1 MTDEITSQEQ
11 EQPTANVEALRNSVE
26 GLERKNHELIGKL
39 KAYKAIPDGVDVQA
53 LIDFKSKAEQD
64 QLESK
69 GAYVEAKAALEQQFR
84 ESATEKDK
92 RIAELTDRVQELEL
106 MAPAVSA
113 LSDVVHDPQLV
124 LNTQLKRDQIQRE
137 PDGTVVVV
145 DGYERTPVGEW
156 AKAKTPAWM
165 QKAPKP
171 QGSGAPSS
179 RASGEIAPGTKNPF
193 SAESFNLTEQSRL
206 YKTDRD
212 LYERLKNAANR

>member
-11 EQPTANVEALRNSVE
+11 EQPTADVEALKKSVE
-26 GLERKNHELIGKL
+26 ALERKNYELIGKL
-39 KAYKAIPDGVDVQA
+39 NKAKAADVDVQA
-53 LIDFKSKAEQD
+53 LIDFKAKAEQD

-69 GAYVEAKAALEQQFR
+69 GQYAEAKAALEQQFR

-92 RIAELTDRVQELEL
+92 RIAELTERVQELEL

-179 RASGEIAPGTKNPF
+179 RASGEITPGTKNPF
-193 SAESFNLTEQSRL
+193 SAENFNLTEQSRL

-212 LYERLKNAANR
+212 LYERLKNAASR

>member
-69 GAYVEAKAALEQQFR
+69 GQYIEAKAALEQQFR

-92 RIAELTDRVQELEL
+92 RIQELTDRVQELEL

-179 RASGEIAPGTKNPF
+179 RASGEITPGTKNPF
-193 SAESFNLTEQSRL
+193 SAEGFNLTEQSRL
-206 YKTDRD
+206 FKTDRD

>member
-1 MTDEITSQEQ
+1 MTEEITSQEQ
-11 EQPTANVEALRNSVE
+11 EQQSADVEALKKSVKA
-26 GLERKNHELIGKL
+26 LELKNYELIGKL
-39 KAYKAIPDGVDVQA
+39 QANEGLEGVDVQA
-53 LIDFKSKAEQD
+53 LIDFKAKAEQD

-69 GAYVEAKAALEQQFR
+69 GQYAEAKAALESQFR

-92 RIAELTDRVQELEL
+92 RIQELTDRVQELEL

-145 DGYERTPVGEW
+145 EGYERTPVGEW

-171 QGSGAPSS
+171 LGSGAPSS
-179 RASGEIAPGTKNPF
+179 RASGEITPGTKNPF
-193 SAESFNLTEQSRL
+193 SRESFDLTEQGRL
-206 YKTDRD
+206 FKTDRD

>member
-1 MTDEITSQEQ
+1 MTEEITSQEQ
-11 EQPTANVEALRNSVE
+11 KQPTADVEALKKSVE
-26 GLERKNHELIGKL
+26 GLERKNRELIGKL

-53 LIDFKSKAEQD
+53 LIDYRANAEQQ

-69 GAYVEAKAALEQQFR
+69 GQYIEAKAALEAQFR
-84 ESATEKDK
+84 ELSTEKDQQIK
-92 RIAELTDRVQELEL
+92 ELTERVQELEL

-179 RASGEIAPGTKNPF
+179 RASGEITPGTKNPF

-212 LYERLKNAANR
+212 LYGRLKNAANR

>member
-11 EQPTANVEALRNSVE
+11 EQQNPEVEALKKSVKA
-26 GLERKNHELIGKL
+26 LELKNYELIGKL
-39 KAYKAIPDGVDVQA
+39 QANEGLEGVDVQG
-53 LIDFKSKAEQD
+53 LIDFKKNAEQQ

-69 GAYVEAKAALEQQFR
+69 GQYAEAKAALEQQFR
-84 ESATEKDK
+84 ESATEKDR
-92 RIAELTDRVQELEL
+92 RIQELTDRVQELEL

-179 RASGEIAPGTKNPF
+179 RASGEITPGTKNPF
-193 SAESFNLTEQSRL
+193 SAEGFNLTEQSRL

>member
-1 MTDEITSQEQ
+1 MTEEITSQEQ
-11 EQPTANVEALRNSVE
+11 KQPTADVEALKQSVE

-53 LIDFKSKAEQD
+53 LIDYRANAEQQ

-69 GAYVEAKAALEQQFR
+69 GQYIEAKAALEAQFR
-84 ESATEKDK
+84 ELSTEKDQQIK
-92 RIAELTDRVQELEL
+92 ELTERVQELEL

-179 RASGEIAPGTKNPF
+179 RASGEITPGTKNPF

>member
-11 EQPTANVEALRNSVE
+11 EQPTVDVEALKKSVE
-26 GLERKNHELIGKL
+26 ALERKNYELIGKL
-39 KAYKAIPDGVDVQA
+39 NKAKAADVDVQA
-53 LIDFKSKAEQD
+53 LIDFKAKAEQD

-69 GAYVEAKAALEQQFR
+69 GQYIEAKAALEQQFR

-92 RIAELTDRVQELEL
+92 RIQELADRVQELEL

-145 DGYERTPVGEW
+145 EGYERTPVGEW

-171 QGSGAPSS
+171 LGSGAPSS
-179 RASGEIAPGTKNPF
+179 RASGEITPGTKNPF
-193 SAESFNLTEQSRL
+193 SAEGFNLTEQSRL